1 MWLNRMS
8 WSGEFAHTYVEGVA
22 QRIPQTTIYINVKKM
37 GLRAQ
42 KSLACEDHFTGSES
56 GYAGSGWNPNL
67 ISFLIQRA
75 ALRCTLKAS

>member
-1 MWLNRMS
+1 MEYWL
-8 WSGEFAHTYVEGVA
+8 A
-22 QRIPQTTIYINVKKM
+22 QASTVIMQVTVKEM

-42 KSLACEDHFTGSES
+42 KSLACEDHLTGSES
-56 GYAGSGWNPNL
+56 GYAGSGRNPNL

>member
-1 MWLNRMS
+1 MS
-8 WSGEFAHTYVEGVA
+8 LT
-22 QRIPQTTIYINVKKM
+22 VKEM

-42 KSLACEDHFTGSES
+42 KSLACEDHLTGSES
-56 GYAGSGWNPNL
+56 GYAGSGRNPNL